1 MTEGAE
7 EAPLVSVLDTVDRFL
22 ARYDARDFDGL
33 AECFSATDFHRTGP
47 YGDTIDSAATYVA
60 FLRDV
65 VPTLGDRYRLVPQ
78 RVFAG
83 DGGTAVAELIEEY
96 EVDGE
101 LRRTPEVILF
111 DGDADGRITRMRLYV
126 QRVHDFPPAGGR
138 AAMGHRD

>member
-1 MTEGAE
+1 MTKAR
-7 EAPLVSVLDTVDRFL
+7 ALDTVAAVERFL

-33 AECFSATDFHRTGP
+33 EACFSATDFHRTGP
-47 YGDTIDSAATYVA
+47 YGDTIDSAAAYVA

-78 RVFAG
+78 RIVAG
-83 DGGTAVAELIEEY
+83 EGNTAVAELIEEY

-111 DGDADGRITRMRLYV
+111 DLDADGRITRMRLYV
-126 QRVHDFPPAGGR
+126 QRVHDLPPAGGR